1 MIINKS
7 GTVIRLHVEDIKETK
22 NRATQGTK
30 VIELKKRGDSIAHVC
45 VVPRS
50 DEEEETPA
58 EMESVEQKEL
68 EVDAPAPDTQA
79 EVQGEFDFENNN

>member
-7 GTVIRLHVEDIKETK
+7 GITIRMHVDVIKETK

-30 VIELKKRGDSIAHVC
+30 VIELKKRNDSISHVC

-50 DEEEETPA
+50 DDEDETQDNTEEND
-58 EMESVEQKEL
+58 Q
-68 EVDAPAPDTQA
+68 
-79 EVQGEFDFENNN
+79 